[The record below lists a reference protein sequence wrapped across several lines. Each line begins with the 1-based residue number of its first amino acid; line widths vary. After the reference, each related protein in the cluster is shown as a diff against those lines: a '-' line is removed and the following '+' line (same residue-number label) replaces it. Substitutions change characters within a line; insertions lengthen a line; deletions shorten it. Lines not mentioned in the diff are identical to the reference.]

1 MGQSVAAIFN
11 QVRLRGL
18 SDSKK
23 TMSAAN
29 MGLMRQIYMVQVLKD
44 FFNTWLANLP
54 EEVRNGQ
61 REATPEEILAG
72 YNVAVESLEGED
84 NPFTTTDEVI
94 TIETVMDHAERYFD
108 KPWEDIEINGV
119 TDALNNLEVVQGKIR
134 ELVGR
139 QYMVKSSITAI
150 DFQMDA
156 IQTIMKAESTE
167 DDA

>member
-1 MGQSVAAIFN
+1 MTSPTAIFN
-11 QVRLRGL
+11 QVRLQGL

-23 TMSAAN
+23 TWSATN
-29 MGLMRQIYMVQVLKD
+29 MGLIRQIYMVQVLKD

-54 EEVRNGQ
+54 EDVREGR

-72 YNVAVESLEGED
+72 YNVAVESLEGAD
-84 NPFTTTDEVI
+84 NPFTTTNEEI
-94 TIETVMDHAERYFD
+94 TIETVMEHAEKYFG

-119 TDALNNLEVVQGKIR
+119 DDALNNLEVVQGKIR

-156 IQTIMKAESTE
+156 IQTIMKAESDE